1 MNQVRLQELLCKLTG
16 APGHF
21 EGINTEER
29 LELDKLVQQ
38 LILENELKSRALRD
52 CTHPAIHIDFYD
64 WWPTP
69 EVQNYLLNKEQ
80 PVSAFDAAM
89 YAWSRSRETVNER
102 RLKLA
107 LAKAKAAS
115 EVAK

>member
-1 MNQVRLQELLCKLTG
+1 MNQVRLQELLLRLKNRSGYFGTK
-16 APGHF
+16 P
-21 EGINTEER
+21 EER
-29 LELDKLVQQ
+29 EELDTLVQQ

-64 WWPTP
+64 WWPTA
-69 EVQNYLLNKEQ
+69 EVQKYLLLGD
-80 PVSAFDAAM
+80 PVSTFGAAM

-102 RLKLA
+102 LKLA
-107 LAKAKAAS
+107 LAKAQAES